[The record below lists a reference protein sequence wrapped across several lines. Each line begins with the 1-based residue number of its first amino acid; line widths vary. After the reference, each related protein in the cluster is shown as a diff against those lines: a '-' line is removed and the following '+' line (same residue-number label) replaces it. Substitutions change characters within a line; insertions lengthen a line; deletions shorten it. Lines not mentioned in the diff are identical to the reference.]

1 MSIRIEI
8 GDKWVITSDQY
19 QFILNAKKV
28 VKSGKKAGEEWLDT
42 IGYYPKIEQLIS
54 GLIHHHIQQSTI
66 TSIEEMAAE
75 IKRIGA
81 LCADAF
87 NVMEQSE
94 KIGGCDWISWNELS
108 ERGLIIR
115 INNEILHPIGLAVFR
130 DPQTGMSRGAL
141 VSPDGVWEYDKSV
154 SVKG

>member
-1 MSIRIEI
+1 MSLKIEI

-19 QFILNAKKV
+19 QFILNEKKV

-42 IGYYPKIEQLIS
+42 IGYYPKINQLIS
-54 GLIHHHIQQSTI
+54 GLIHHQILQSTI
-66 TSIEEMAAE
+66 CSIEEMAAE

-81 LCADAF
+81 LCDDAF
-87 NVMEQSE
+87 SVMEQSE

-115 INNEILHPIGLAVFR
+115 INKEILHPIGLAVFR
-130 DPQTGMSRGAL
+130 DPNTGISQGAL
-141 VSPDGVWEYDKSV
+141 IAPDGLWEYDQSI